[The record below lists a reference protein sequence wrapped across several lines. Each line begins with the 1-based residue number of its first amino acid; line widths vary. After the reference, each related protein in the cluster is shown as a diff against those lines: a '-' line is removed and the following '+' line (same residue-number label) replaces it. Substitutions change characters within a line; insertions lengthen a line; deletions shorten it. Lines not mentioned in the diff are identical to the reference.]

1 MKLRNIRKTY
11 HNRNNDVQALK
22 GISLDLDTNG
32 ITVILG
38 PSGCGKTTLMNII
51 AGRSDYEGTIEYVP
65 EYDYLTQQFNLFED
79 MTVVDNLLL
88 VSDDMNDI
96 DHYLTEFSL
105 VDQKNRKVKKLSNG
119 QKKRVQFIRALLHK
133 PGLLLCDEPTAALDH
148 DNAVLLMEEMKKLS
162 DRIQI
167 ILVTHDILLS
177 KQYADRIITMEQG
190 VVIRDEI
197 IHEKQESH
205 AGNRMKKR
213 NLKDTA
219 VLSVKNMVSRL
230 PHTCS
235 QILLS
240 TISIFSLFVFCN
252 LYGNVSKQSNYSE
265 TFANGENMI
274 VSVPQQTTSSAGEN
288 ISGYRVKYTGMTTED
303 LFSYD
308 EIVQA
313 VKDHPQIIA
322 VEAFNSRQ
330 YVSDTDAYNDLD
342 YQRMKMFDLNAY
354 GAVSDDM
361 SWAADRPVDSPVLI
375 PSNSLSVT
383 EAGERTYLYTE
394 LVKTSRIQVFDLA
407 NGYQDLPLIC
417 GSIPED
423 DSVIIDQNTAD
434 LIMKNEGY
442 DSYEQLIGKTMI
454 LGTCYYRNQYEFTP
468 QQLYEPIEVRIAAVA
483 GIHNDLIRMVFFNNG
498 IANNP
503 LFDAVVQDLQQVRLD
518 YVRFIV
524 QPGSDY
530 AAIAESLDAFFHKP
544 NVDVTVYQGK
554 GLGKEHAFYQ
564 SPSGLLIYGVIVIL
578 IIACMYII
586 SEVFYRKRMIKEKN
600 ILHTYGYSPLMENIL
615 RTSMIMILSCILS
628 AVIAGPA
635 GNLINE
641 FASKHYYQPFMSF
654 SLPLLL
660 IVSLCIGVF
669 MTVLER
675 IIAGR

>member
-51 AGRSDYEGTIEYVP
+51 AGRSDYEGTIENVP

-79 MTVVDNLLL
+79 MTVMDNLLL

-96 DHYLTEFSL
+96 DHYLNEFSL

-330 YVSDTDAYNDLD
+330 YVSETDAYNDLE

-564 SPSGLLIYGVIVIL
+564 SPSGLLIYGIIVIL

-586 SEVFYRKRMIKEKN
+586 SKVFYRKRMIKEKN

-628 AVIAGPA
+628 AVIAEPA

-641 FASKHYYQPFMSF
+641 FASTHYYQPFMTF

-660 IVSLCIGVF
+660 IVSLCTGVF

>member
-51 AGRSDYEGTIEYVP
+51 AGRSDYEGTIENVP

-79 MTVVDNLLL
+79 MTVMDNLLL

-96 DHYLTEFSL
+96 DHYLNEFSL

-119 QKKRVQFIRALLHK
+119 QKKRVQFIRALLHQ

-219 VLSVKNMVSRL
+219 VLSVKNMISRL

-288 ISGYRVKYTGMTTED
+288 ISGYRVKYAGMTTED

-330 YVSDTDAYNDLD
+330 YVSDTDAYNDLE

-483 GIHNDLIRMVFFNNG
+483 GIHNDLIRMVFFNKG
-498 IANNP
+498 IARNP
-503 LFDAVVQDLQQVRLD
+503 LFATVVQDLQQVRLD

-530 AAIAESLDAFFHKP
+530 AAIAESLDSFFHKP

-564 SPSGLLIYGVIVIL
+564 SPSGLLIYGIIVIL
-578 IIACMYII
+578 IIGCMYII

-600 ILHTYGYSPLMENIL
+600 ILHTYGYSPLMENVL
-615 RTSMIMILSCILS
+615 RTSLIMILSCILS
-628 AVIAGPA
+628 AVIAEPA

-641 FASKHYYQPFMSF
+641 FASTHYYQPFMTF

-660 IVSLCIGVF
+660 IVSLCTGVF

>member
-1 MKLRNIRKTY
+1 MKLIHIQKTY
-11 HNRNNDVQALK
+11 HNRNNTVHALK
-22 GISLDLDTNG
+22 GIDLDLSTNG
-32 ITVILG
+32 IIVILG
-38 PSGCGKTTLMNII
+38 PSGCGKTTLLNIM
-51 AGRSDYEGTIEYVP
+51 AGRLSYEGRIEDVP
-65 EYDYLTQQFNLFED
+65 SFDYLTQEFNLFEN
-79 MTVVDNLLL
+79 MSVKDNLLL
-88 VSDDMNDI
+88 VSDNREKLYFYLDVFDM
-96 DHYLTEFSL
+96 S
-105 VDQKNRKVKKLSNG
+105 DQMDKKVKKLSNG
-119 QKKRVQFIRALLHK
+119 QKKRVQFIRALLHQ

-330 YVSDTDAYNDLD
+330 YVSETDAYNDLE

-375 PSNSLSVT
+375 PSNILSVT

-483 GIHNDLIRMVFFNNG
+483 GIHNDLIRMVFFNKG
-498 IANNP
+498 IAHNP

-530 AAIAESLDAFFHKP
+530 AAIAESLDALFHKP

-564 SPSGLLIYGVIVIL
+564 SPSGLLIYGIIVIL

-586 SEVFYRKRMIKEKN
+586 SKVFYRKRMIKEKN

-660 IVSLCIGVF
+660 IVSLCTGVF

>member
-51 AGRSDYEGTIEYVP
+51 AGRSDYEGTIENVP

-96 DHYLTEFSL
+96 DHYLNEFSL

-330 YVSDTDAYNDLD
+330 YVSETDAYNDLE

-483 GIHNDLIRMVFFNNG
+483 GIHNDLIRMVFFNKG
-498 IANNP
+498 IAHNP

-554 GLGKEHAFYQ
+554 GLGKEHAFYK

-600 ILHTYGYSPLMENIL
+600 ILHTYGYSPFMENIL

-628 AVIAGPA
+628 AVIAEPA

-641 FASKHYYQPFMSF
+641 FASTHYYQPFMTF

-660 IVSLCIGVF
+660 IVSSCIGVF

>member
-51 AGRSDYEGTIEYVP
+51 AGRSDYEGTIENVP

-79 MTVVDNLLL
+79 MTVMDNLLL

-96 DHYLTEFSL
+96 DHYLNEFSL

-119 QKKRVQFIRALLHK
+119 QKKRVQFIRALLHQ

-167 ILVTHDILLS
+167 ILVTHDVLLS

-190 VVIRDEI
+190 IVIKDEI

-219 VLSVKNMVSRL
+219 VLSVKNMISRL

-330 YVSDTDAYNDLD
+330 YVSETDAYNDLE

-530 AAIAESLDAFFHKP
+530 AAIAESLDSFFHKP

-564 SPSGLLIYGVIVIL
+564 SPSGLLIYGIIVIL

-600 ILHTYGYSPLMENIL
+600 ILHTYGYSPLMENVL
-615 RTSMIMILSCILS
+615 RTSLIMILSCILS
-628 AVIAGPA
+628 AVIAEPA

-641 FASKHYYQPFMSF
+641 FASTHYYQPFMTF

-660 IVSLCIGVF
+660 IVSLCTGVF